1 MIAESSMPA
10 PNLLHVLLPALRK
23 KERDRQL
30 LALIRGEEKDPPIK
44 RREERAREVLLGI
57 IRSMAVTPPTEPK
70 LVMRRLPPDDDRN
83 EDSHVDE
90 LSDCSTTARDSAA
103 SLDTASSSEP
113 PSSSRPTAFAVPLFM
128 RSPDPLSVPIP
139 VFVTQSSLC

>member
-1 MIAESSMPA
+1 MIAKSSMPA

-30 LALIRGEEKDPPIK
+30 LALIRGEEKDPPNK
-44 RREERAREVLLGI
+44 GREERAREVLLGI
-57 IRSMAVTPPTEPK
+57 IRNMAVTPPAQPK

-83 EDSHVDE
+83 EDSRVDE

-103 SLDTASSSEP
+103 SLDTVSSSEP

-139 VFVTQSSLC
+139 VFLTQPSLC